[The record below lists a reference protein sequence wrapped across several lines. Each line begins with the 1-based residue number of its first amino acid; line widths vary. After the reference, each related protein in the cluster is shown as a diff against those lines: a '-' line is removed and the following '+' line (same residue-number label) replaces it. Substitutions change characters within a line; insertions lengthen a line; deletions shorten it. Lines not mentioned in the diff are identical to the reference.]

1 MPSLTDT
8 TRQSANNEYLADP
21 EYPLFI
27 VSNQD
32 CVEEMVSRECA
43 AVQLNLLKV
52 ALTANA
58 EGPREIQGVPLAG
71 RSVFLAFDELI
82 AGIPKASRAITDLTS
97 YLRQQ
102 GASVASFSSAQ
113 RTTTAP

>member
-1 MPSLTDT
+1 
-8 TRQSANNEYLADP
+8 
-21 EYPLFI
+21 
-27 VSNQD
+27 
-32 CVEEMVSRECA
+32 
-43 AVQLNLLKV
+43 
-52 ALTANA
+52 
-58 EGPREIQGVPLAG
+58 VPLAG